1 MSITKDQVL
10 KTAHLA
16 RLNLAEGE
24 AENTAVVFNRILDSF
39 QKLSDVETQ
48 NIEPLLTPHA
58 IEVVLREDAVV
69 SDLTTEEALQNAPQK
84 TGHLFT
90 VPPAV

>member
-16 RLNLAEGE
+16 RLNLAEAE
-24 AENTAVVFNRILDSF
+24 AQKTAAVFNKILDSF
-39 QKLSDVETQ
+39 QNLGDIDTENV
-48 NIEPLLTPHA
+48 EPLLTPHP
-58 IEVVLREDAVV
+58 VCLNLREDVV
-69 SDLTTEEALQNAPQK
+69 KPDLTTEEVLQNAPQK

>member
-16 RLNLAEGE
+16 RLGLSEDE
-24 AENTAVVFNRILDSF
+24 AEKAASVFNKILDSF
-39 QKLSDVETQ
+39 QNLRDIETDRV
-48 NIEPLLTPHA
+48 EPLLTPHP
-58 IEVVLREDAVV
+58 VRVSLREDTVH
-69 SDLTTEEALQNAPQK
+69 SDLTTEEALQNAPEK
-84 TGHLFT
+84 TGNLFT

>member
-1 MSITKDQVL
+1 MSMTKDQVL

-16 RLNLAEGE
+16 RLNLAEDE
-24 AENTAVVFNRILDSF
+24 AQKTAAVFNKILDSF
-39 QKLSDVETQ
+39 QNLSEIETDTV
-48 NIEPLLTPHA
+48 EPLLTPHP
-58 IEVVLREDAVV
+58 VVLNLREDIIKP
-69 SDLTTEEALQNAPQK
+69 DLTTEEALQNAPQK